1 MATRGPANP
10 RAALYIAVLFKVVK
24 ALVIDKGADL
34 LRFSEGLD
42 QDGDQGGRQGG
53 DEDRVDKSGAD
64 LVQPHRGVHRMH
76 CGSPSF
82 VFGRL
87 LPFGFVSRTIVSGF
101 PEVMNAAT
109 SFLTINR

>member
-10 RAALYIAVLFKVVK
+10 RAALYIAVFMQVVK
-24 ALVIDKGADL
+24 APVIEKGG
-34 LRFSEGLD
+34 SEALEQGD
-42 QDGDQGGRQGG
+42 DQGGGQGG
-53 DEDRVDKSGAD
+53 DQNGADKSSAD
-64 LVQPHRGVHRMH
+64 LVEPHRGVHRMH

-87 LPFGFVSRTIVSGF
+87 SPFGFVCRMIVPGF

>member
-10 RAALYIAVLFKVVK
+10 RAALYIAVFMLIVK
-24 ALVIDKGADL
+24 TLVIEKGG
-34 LRFSEGLD
+34 SEALE
-42 QDGDQGGRQGG
+42 QDDDQGGRQGG
-53 DEDRVDKSGAD
+53 DQNGADKSSAD
-64 LVQPHRGVHRMH
+64 LVEPQRGVHRMH
-76 CGSPSF
+76 GGSPSF

-87 LPFGFVSRTIVSGF
+87 SPLGFVNRMIVSDF